1 MNDFCFLRIRPPPRS
16 TRTDTLFPYTTLFR
30 SDLVIDTST
39 PGDIIFI
46 KVASYQGGQE
56 GRIVQGQAA
65 ARWNRGTIGQN
76 RPRVANCIKAG
87 IRRVATISKATA
99 EPALLLCI
107 PGRAPYRQLVRQFIV
122 KAAKDRLGDRPLI
135 VEIVGIVPII
145 DPATVRAQ
153 EGRQAGEVEGP
164 LRTGIGQVLIFIGRL

>member
-1 MNDFCFLRIRPPPRS
+1 MRISDCSSDVCSSDLAVAPRVI
-16 TRTDTLFPYTTLFR
+16 TLGYGNIKQAVG

-46 KVASYQGGQE
+46 KVASYQCGQE

-87 IRRVATISKATA
+87 IRRVATISKANA
-99 EPALLLCI
+99 EPALPICI

-122 KAAKDRLGDRPLI
+122 NDAKESLGDRPLM
-135 VEIVGIVPII
+135 VERKRVG
-145 DPATVRAQ
+145 
-153 EGRQAGEVEGP
+153 
-164 LRTGIGQVLIFIGRL
+164 

>member
-1 MNDFCFLRIRPPPRS
+1 MRIS
-16 TRTDTLFPYTTLFR
+16 DWSSDVCSSDLIKQAVG

-46 KVASYQGGQE
+46 KVASYQCGQE

-135 VEIVGIVPII
+135 E
-145 DPATVRAQ
+145 
-153 EGRQAGEVEGP
+153 
-164 LRTGIGQVLIFIGRL
+164 IGRAHV